1 MSNTE
6 IEAQTEALTRLKYSV
21 FENIEEIRS
30 LSAKD
35 DESTSI
41 ESKKETLTKQAQSS
55 ISQMSDLLSVLE
67 LLILQCAPRSAEE
80 NLLWEK
86 LSIHKLTVQH
96 LKDKLKDSQIAA
108 YEQES
113 KQVHAQIL
121 EEYVNKWRAEEEDT
135 RGQLFAGRSAQPTGE
150 KEKPIEEQVLNKNES
165 ITNNLKLTH
174 QLMQMS
180 VAQTELNID
189 TIGQQTKDLSTLND
203 KLVDLES
210 LLNKSR
216 QIVKFIEK
224 QDKHDKRR
232 IYLSIGF
239 LLTCFAWVI
248 WHRILKLPTKILL
261 WTLLRAFGVVTWAT
275 SKMNASDT
283 ADSLSQSSGI
293 AISSAS
299 HQALSISRFIST
311 VSSATETSTR
321 SEALSIIEEITSSI
335 IEDIES
341 ASRQI
346 ERISTEELLSET
358 SREISG
364 PRSEIDSEVV
374 SETTKEQYT
383 TTTSTMI
390 ETRALQTN
398 SSNHESED
406 YELRDV
412 SETVVKMSAL
422 EEDSVTTVDTSS
434 TFTFRES
441 DLRDLGF
448 KKWNNEEDFHD
459 EL

>member
-30 LSAKD
+30 LSAED

-41 ESKKETLTKQAQSS
+41 ESKKETLTKQAHSS

-108 YEQES
+108 YEQQS

-121 EEYVNKWRAEEEDT
+121 EEYVNKWRAEEGDT
-135 RGQLFAGRSAQPTGE
+135 RDQLFAGRSAQPTGE

-299 HQALSISRFIST
+299 HQALSISSFIST

-341 ASRQI
+341 ASRQT
-346 ERISTEELLSET
+346 ERFSTEELSET
-358 SREISG
+358 SCGISE
-364 PRSEIDSEVV
+364 PRSEIDSEVKSV
-374 SETTKEQYT
+374 TTKEQYT
-383 TTTSTMI
+383 TTPSTMI

-398 SSNHESED
+398 SSNHKSGD
-406 YELRDV
+406 IELRDV
-412 SETVVKMSAL
+412 SETTVKMSAL
-422 EEDSVTTVDTSS
+422 EDNSVTTVDTSS

-441 DLRDLGF
+441 DLRDLGI
-448 KKWNNEEDFHD
+448 KKWNNEENFHD

>member
-1 MSNTE
+1 MLNTE
-6 IEAQTEALTRLKYSV
+6 IEVQTEALTRLKYSV

-30 LSAKD
+30 LLAED
-35 DESTSI
+35 DELTSI
-41 ESKKETLTKQAQSS
+41 ELKKETLTKQAHSS

-80 NLLWEK
+80 NLLWEM

-108 YEQES
+108 YEQQS

-121 EEYVNKWRAEEEDT
+121 EEYVNKWRAEEGDT
-135 RGQLFAGRSAQPTGE
+135 RDQLFAGRSAQPTGE

-283 ADSLSQSSGI
+283 ADSLLQSSGI

-299 HQALSISRFIST
+299 HQALSISSFIST

-341 ASRQI
+341 ALRQT
-346 ERISTEELLSET
+346 ERFSTEELSET
-358 SREISG
+358 SCGISE
-364 PRSEIDSEVV
+364 PRSEIDSEVKLV
-374 SETTKEQYT
+374 TTKEQYT
-383 TTTSTMI
+383 TTPLTMI

-398 SSNHESED
+398 SSNHKSGD
-406 YELRDV
+406 IELRDV
-412 SETVVKMSAL
+412 LETTVKMSAL
-422 EEDSVTTVDTSS
+422 EDNSVTTVDTSS
-434 TFTFRES
+434 IFTFRES

-448 KKWNNEEDFHD
+448 KKWNNEENFHD